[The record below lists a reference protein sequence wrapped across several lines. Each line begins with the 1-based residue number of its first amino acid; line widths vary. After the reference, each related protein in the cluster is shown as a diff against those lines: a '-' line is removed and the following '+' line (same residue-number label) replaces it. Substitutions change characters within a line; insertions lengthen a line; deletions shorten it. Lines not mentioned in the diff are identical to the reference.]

1 MKTWCKWLLVCCLA
15 AGLSCG
21 AAVADDELPVVKIAY
36 RKNIDDLPFYV
47 AIERGY
53 CKEEGIQL
61 EMVNISGTQNILSAS
76 MRGDINGGPL
86 SPSDAFLLAQRKIPI
101 KIVTWLGHAHK
112 GTKCG
117 IHVAAQSDIHALSD
131 LKGRRI
137 GVSTSINS
145 KVLLTEAARKGGV
158 AEKGHDHIV
167 GRYAGQSHAVRGGPA
182 IRRHRRLR
190 GLRSHGG
197 HAGIAWRE
205 QDPGQFP

>member
-1 MKTWCKWLLVCCLA
+1 
-15 AGLSCG
+15 
-21 AAVADDELPVVKIAY
+21 
-36 RKNIDDLPFYV
+36 
-47 AIERGY
+47 
-53 CKEEGIQL
+53 
-61 EMVNISGTQNILSAS
+61 MVNISGTQNILSAS

-158 AEKGHDHIV
+158 AEKDMTILW
-167 GRYAGQSHAVRGGPA
+167 GGTPDNPMQYEA
-182 IRRHRRLR
+182 A
-190 GLRSHGG
+190 LRSGG
-197 HAGIAWRE
+197 IDG
-205 QDPGQFP
+205 FVV